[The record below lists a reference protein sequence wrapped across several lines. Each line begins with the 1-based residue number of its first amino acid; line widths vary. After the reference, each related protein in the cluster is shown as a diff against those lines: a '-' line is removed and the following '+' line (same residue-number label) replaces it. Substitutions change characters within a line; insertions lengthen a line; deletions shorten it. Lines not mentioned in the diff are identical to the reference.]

1 MNLPPSINFVPKY
14 LSKVRSWHE
23 NLPFAY
29 DLISV
34 LKPKTFVELGTHYG
48 DSYFTF
54 CQSIVENK
62 LSTKAFAID
71 HWLGDEQA
79 GIYNEEVFERVNKYN
94 EQNYLEFSSL
104 IRKTFDD
111 ALNEFKDN
119 SIDLLHIDGHHSY
132 ESVKN
137 DFNKWRLKVRDGG
150 IFLLHDILVTSNNF
164 GVHQLWDEI
173 SRVYPCLNLSFAH
186 GLGVLKNSLH
196 KNINYVVSPEFDE
209 LICTLYYKKMGI
221 SINEVKC

>member
-1 MNLPPSINFVPKY
+1 MKLPPSVNFVPKY

-54 CQSIVENK
+54 CQSIVENQ
-62 LSTKAFAID
+62 LPTKTYAID
-71 HWLGDEQA
+71 HWLGDEHA

-94 EQNYLEFSSL
+94 ETNYSEFSSL

-111 ALNEFKDN
+111 AINDFKDH
-119 SIDLLHIDGHHSY
+119 SIDILHIDGHHNY
-132 ESVKN
+132 DSVKN
-137 DFNKWRLKVRDGG
+137 DFNNWRLKVKDGG
-150 IFLLHDILVTSNNF
+150 IILLHDTLVVKENF

-173 SRVYPCLNLSFAH
+173 STFYPALHLSFVH
-186 GLGVLKNSLH
+186 GLGVLRNSLH
-196 KNINYVVSPEFDE
+196 DNKDYVVSPEFDE
-209 LICTLYYKKMGI
+209 LICTLYYKKMGL
-221 SINEVKC
+221 SVNEVKS

>member
-29 DLISV
+29 DLMSE
-34 LKPKTFVELGTHYG
+34 LKPMTFVELGTHYG

-54 CQSIVENK
+54 CQSIVENQ
-62 LSTKAFAID
+62 LSTKTFAID

-79 GIYNEEVFERVNKYN
+79 GFYNQEVFERVNKYN
-94 EQNYLEFSSL
+94 ESNYSEFSCL
-104 IRKTFDD
+104 IRKTFDE
-111 ALNEFKDN
+111 ALNDFKDH

-137 DFNKWRLKVRDGG
+137 DFNKWRSKVRDGG
-150 IFLLHDILVTSNNF
+150 IILLHDTLVKKDNF

-173 SRVYPCLNLSFAH
+173 SRVYSCLNLSFSN
-186 GLGVLKNSLH
+186 GLGVLKNSSE
-196 KNINYVVSPEFDE
+196 KAVDYVVSPDFDE
-209 LICTLYYKKMGI
+209 LIDTLYYKRMGI
-221 SINEVKC
+221 SVNEVKS